1 MDRIINQFRRILTD
15 DGRSDVDF
23 TERENALQ
31 AAKSRLRKSTEELVR
46 ASENLNRA
54 AIEAGA
60 VTTALRH

>member
-1 MDRIINQFRRILTD
+1 MDRIINQFRRILSD

-31 AAKSRLRKSTEELVR
+31 AAKSRLRASTEELVR
-46 ASENLNRA
+46 ASQNLNRA

-60 VTTALRH
+60 VTTSLKH